1 MQIIR
6 NVNVCITNFVW
17 RKDDWG
23 MQYLK
28 LFLADLLGSWHFHIK
43 SFQKFFSRCYKMA
56 IWIRKVFMS
65 CFFYVTLKK
74 YRGLFWLPLKI
85 VTNDGTKRK
94 SNISSDLLS
103 VPSSLSSPPYCKV
116 HRHTEEHLL
125 RNILWSYNASRF
137 NTGSFICFKNK

>member
-17 RKDDWG
+17 RKDDRG

-43 SFQKFFSRCYKMA
+43 SFKKFFSRCYKMA

-103 VPSSLSSPPYCKV
+103 VPSSLSSSPYLQGTSAYRGTSPPKHSLKLQCKQV
-116 HRHTEEHLL
+116 QYRLIHL
-125 RNILWSYNASRF
+125 F
-137 NTGSFICFKNK
+137 